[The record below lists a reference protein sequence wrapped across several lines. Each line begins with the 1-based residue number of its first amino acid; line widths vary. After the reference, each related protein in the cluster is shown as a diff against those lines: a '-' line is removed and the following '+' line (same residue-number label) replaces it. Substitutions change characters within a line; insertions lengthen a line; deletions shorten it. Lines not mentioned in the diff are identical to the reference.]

1 MLNIKNGVVLVSE
14 PAGEGLSYVDALNEL
29 RVLVEQLSSEQD
41 IDQLAKE
48 VSRAKVL
55 IDFCRSR
62 ISNAEIEINQI
73 LSDDGEEESI

>member
-1 MLNIKNGVVLVSE
+1 MSE
-14 PAGEGLSYVDALNEL
+14 ESTNSLTYFQALSEL
-29 RVLVEQLSSEQD
+29 RELVERLSNEQD

-62 ISNAEIEINQI
+62 ISSAELEINQI
-73 LSDDGEEESI
+73 LTDDTGQDPF

>member
-1 MLNIKNGVVLVSE
+1 MNIENGVMLVSE
-14 PAGEGLSYVDALNEL
+14 PAGEELSYVDALNEL
-29 RVLVEQLSSEQD
+29 RVLVERLSNEQD

>member
-1 MLNIKNGVVLVSE
+1 VVLVSK
-14 PAGEGLSYVDALNEL
+14 PAGDELSYIDALNEL
-29 RVLVEQLSSEQD
+29 RVLVERLSNEQD

-73 LSDDGEEESI
+73 LSDDEEEDPF

>member
-1 MLNIKNGVVLVSE
+1 MVLVSK
-14 PAGEGLSYVDALNEL
+14 PAGDELSYIDALNEL
-29 RVLVEQLSSEQD
+29 RVLVERLSNEQD

-73 LSDDGEEESI
+73 LSDDEEEDPF

>member
-1 MLNIKNGVVLVSE
+1 MPEE
-14 PAGEGLSYVDALNEL
+14 PNQEMTYVDALQEL
-29 RVLVEQLSSEQD
+29 KELVEKLSNEQD

-62 ISNAEIEINQI
+62 ITNAELEIDQI
-73 LSDDGEEESI
+73 MSDDSNGELV